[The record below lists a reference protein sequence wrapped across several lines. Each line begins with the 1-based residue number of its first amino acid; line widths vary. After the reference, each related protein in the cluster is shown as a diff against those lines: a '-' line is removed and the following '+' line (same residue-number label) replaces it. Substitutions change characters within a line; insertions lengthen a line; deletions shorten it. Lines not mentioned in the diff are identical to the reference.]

1 MKKAR
6 FFFVGL
12 ALMALTLVSCAQV
25 SNSTTVMLSFDA
37 SSLARDVTTP
47 ISYGN
52 DPLAEPFRLV
62 VGLRSDSY
70 NDYKILTISNEL
82 LDANQFQFPVSF
94 ENVPTDISFYIEA
107 NLYNINMTS
116 CDEMWMFTGKSE
128 NTLLSDTNQMVE
140 VILQN
145 VDFTSER
152 YTQYMNC
159 AIAVNDNIIM
169 RNYILVFFPNH
180 LYCITP
186 PAGQTIGGVPLGYV
200 SCGKWDENKNF
211 DADLRQSGSLP
222 MTEYCCFIPSPVE
235 ESWENKKIVTLPKTN
250 AIQLNV
256 TSNDNGAFA
265 SFEFKSAGGFSL
277 KNAGGSTIYS
287 N

>member
-1 MKKAR
+1 
-6 FFFVGL
+6 
-12 ALMALTLVSCAQV
+12 
-25 SNSTTVMLSFDA
+25 MLSFDA

-52 DPLAEPFRLV
+52 DPLEEPLRLV

-70 NDYKILTISNEL
+70 NDYKILTISNEQ
-82 LDANQFQFPVSF
+82 LDATQFQFPVSF

-107 NLYNINMTS
+107 NLYNINETN
-116 CDEMWMFTGKSE
+116 CNDMWRYTGKSE

-145 VDFTSER
+145 VEFSIER
-152 YTQYMNC
+152 YTQYMDC
-159 AIAVNDNIIM
+159 TIVVNDDNIM
-169 RNYILVFFPNH
+169 RSYSLIFFPNH
-180 LYCITP
+180 LYYITSVG
-186 PAGQTIGGVPLGYV
+186 AGQSVDYCV

-211 DADLRQSGSLP
+211 DSDLKQSGSLR
-222 MTEYCCFIPSPVE
+222 MTEYCCFIPSPE
-235 ESWENKKIVTLPKTN
+235 EPNWQNKKIVTLPKTN

-256 TSNDNGAFA
+256 TSNGNGAFA

-277 KNAGGSTIYS
+277 KDTGESTIYS
-287 N
+287 Y